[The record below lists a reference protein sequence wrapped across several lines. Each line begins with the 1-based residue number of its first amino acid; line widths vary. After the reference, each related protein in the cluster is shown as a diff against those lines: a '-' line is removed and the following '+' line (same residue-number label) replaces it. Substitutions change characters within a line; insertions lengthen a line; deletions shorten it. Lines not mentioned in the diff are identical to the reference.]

1 MRVGYLGPKGT
12 FSEEAAARC
21 FRKQDVE
28 LVAFPT
34 IIDVLEEVQSGTI
47 DKAVV
52 PIENTFEGSITMSVD
67 SLAAS
72 PDLFVQGEIIM
83 AISQHLL
90 GLEQVNFAEIKE
102 VWSIPPALA
111 QCRQFIRRH
120 NLITKHFDSTVSA
133 AREVKKQGR
142 TDVGAIASEWAAKQ
156 EGLKIIKSN
165 IQDSA
170 ENHTRFV
177 VVTKGQ
183 QLLAEPQKTMLLIIP
198 SQEQIGV
205 LSNIAHVFATLNLN
219 LSWIESRPTK
229 TRLGTYQFY
238 LDVEAGMEDVRMTK
252 ALAILRILDNNV
264 RILGSYVTI
273 KNPY

>member
-90 GLEQVNFAEIKE
+90 GLEQANFAKIKE

-133 AREVKKQGR
+133 AQEVKKQGR

-177 VVTKGQ
+177 VVTKGL

-273 KNPY
+273 KNPD

>member
-1 MRVGYLGPKGT
+1 MRVGYLGPRGT
-12 FSEEAAARC
+12 FSEEATARC
-21 FRKQDVE
+21 FRTQDVE

-47 DKAVV
+47 EKAVV

-90 GLEQVNFAEIKE
+90 GVEQANFAEIKE

-111 QCRQFIRRH
+111 QCRQFIRRN
-120 NLITKHFDSTVSA
+120 NLTTKNFDSTVSA
-133 AREVKKQGR
+133 ALEVKKQGR
-142 TDVGAIASEWAAKQ
+142 IDVGAIASEWAAKQ

-177 VVTKGQ
+177 IVTKGQ

-238 LDVEAGMEDVRMTK
+238 LDVEAGMEDVRMIK

-273 KNPY
+273 KDPD

>member
-1 MRVGYLGPKGT
+1 MRVGYLGPRGT

-21 FRKQDVE
+21 FKQQDVE

-34 IIDVLEEVQSGTI
+34 IIDVLEEVQSGTV

-52 PIENTFEGSITMSVD
+52 PIENTFEGSITVSVD
-67 SLAAS
+67 SLADS
-72 PDLFVQGEIIM
+72 PDLFVQREITM
-83 AISQHLL
+83 AISQYLL
-90 GLEQVNFAEIKE
+90 GLEQTDFNKIKE

-111 QCRQFIRRH
+111 QCRKFIKKY
-120 NLITKHFDSTVSA
+120 NLITKNFDSTVTA
-133 AREVKKQGR
+133 AIELKKQGR

-156 EGLKIIKSN
+156 LGLKILAGN
-165 IQDSA
+165 IQDST

-183 QLLAEPQKTMLLIIP
+183 QLMANPQKTMLLIVP
-198 SQEQIGV
+198 SQEYVGV

-238 LDVEAGMEDVRMTK
+238 LDVEAGMEDERMSK
-252 ALAILRILDNNV
+252 ALAILRILDNKV

-273 KNPY
+273 NNPD

>member
-1 MRVGYLGPKGT
+1 MRVGYLGPRGT
-12 FSEEAAARC
+12 FSEEATARC

-90 GLEQVNFAEIKE
+90 GLEQANFAGIKE
-102 VWSIPPALA
+102 VWSVPPALA
-111 QCRQFIRRH
+111 QCRQFIRRN
-120 NLITKHFDSTVSA
+120 NLVTKNFDSTVSA
-133 AREVKKQGR
+133 ALEVKKQGR
-142 TDVGAIASEWAAKQ
+142 IDVGAIASEWAAKQ
-156 EGLKIIKSN
+156 AGMKIIKSN

-177 VVTKGQ
+177 IVTKGQ

-205 LSNIAHVFATLNLN
+205 LSNIAHVFAALNLN

-229 TRLGTYQFY
+229 TKLGTYQFY
-238 LDVEAGMEDVRMTK
+238 LDVEVGMEDVRMTK
-252 ALAILRILDNNV
+252 ALAILQILDNNV
-264 RILGSYVTI
+264 RILGSYITI
-273 KNPY
+273 KDPD